1 MAIELII
8 CPTCFSKNV
17 NLYGK
22 TKLNKQRYRC
32 KNCHR
37 AFILDYS
44 YNGHKK
50 QVLEYIVP
58 MTLNGSG
65 IRDISRVLNISVNT
79 VLNVIRNRATFLPPS
94 ASVLP
99 PGTVQNVEIDEL
111 WSYVARKSNQRWLW
125 YAYERDQKKILAFVI
140 DRRTDDACQRIVR
153 MLSLYTIEHIYT
165 DNWDSYTKY
174 VDPQCHIISKVETQR
189 IERMNLNFRTHLKRL
204 QRKTICFSKSDDMH
218 YAVLSLY
225 INYENSS

>member
-165 DNWDSYTKY
+165 DN
-174 VDPQCHIISKVETQR
+174 
-189 IERMNLNFRTHLKRL
+189 
-204 QRKTICFSKSDDMH
+204 
-218 YAVLSLY
+218 
-225 INYENSS
+225 